1 MMRALPAAIEQ
12 LSELYTAL
20 HTEGIIHF
28 REESSP
34 IGPFI
39 NCPDKSTQIC
49 AFGCI
54 PDPINLT
61 NKINYHD
68 IWMHQLTLVRE
79 PMTDQSGDITKV
91 EPSLYWV
98 VYRNMD
104 E

>member
-1 MMRALPAAIEQ
+1 MMRALPAAIDQ

-34 IGPFI
+34 IGPSI
-39 NCPDKSTQIC
+39 NCPDKPTQIC

-91 EPSLYWV
+91 EPSLCWV